1 MADNKIDTGSVIVTT
16 LDADNRLHPAYLAS
30 LTYSFIVEPERRYRS
45 FQPIAM
51 YINNI
56 WDVPAPMRV
65 LATGNSFWTILQ
77 SVRPHLLRN
86 FSSHS
91 QGMDSLVDMD
101 FWSTR
106 TIVEDGHQFWRSY
119 FCYDGN
125 YEVVPIHVPVYQDAV
140 LSDNY
145 RKTLKAQFVQ
155 FRRWA
160 YGVSDIPYLAV
171 RGFRLKKNR
180 RVPFWDFLFKFLR
193 LLEGHVSQAT
203 VSLILL
209 FAARVPLLVGN
220 HANKSIVAHQLPIIV
235 SYAETIA
242 LTGIFVSIFFS
253 MKMLPKR
260 PERYKK
266 RRTFVMVIQW
276 ILLPVV
282 SIIYGS
288 MASLYSQTKLMFGR
302 YLDKFDFTEKVVRGS
317 RIKTTVK

>member
-1 MADNKIDTGSVIVTT
+1 MN
-16 LDADNRLHPAYLAS
+16 S
-30 LTYSFIVEPERRYRS
+30 L
-45 FQPIAM
+45 
-51 YINNI
+51 
-56 WDVPAPMRV
+56 
-65 LATGNSFWTILQ
+65 L
-77 SVRPHLLRN
+77 
-86 FSSHS
+86 
-91 QGMDSLVDMD
+91 DMD

-125 YEVVPIHVPVYQDAV
+125 YEVVPIHIPVYQDAV
-140 LSDNY
+140 LSDGY

-180 RVPFWDFLFKFLR
+180 KVPFWDFLFKFLR

-209 FAARVPLLVGN
+209 FAARIPLLVGN
-220 HANKSIVAHQLPIIV
+220 QANKSIVAHQLPIIV
-235 SYAETIA
+235 SYTETIA
-242 LTGIFVSIFFS
+242 LSGIFISIFFS
-253 MKMLPKR
+253 MKMLPPR
-260 PERYKK
+260 PARYKK

-282 SIIYGS
+282 AIIYGS
-288 MASLYSQTKLMFGR
+288 MASLYSQTKLMLGS